1 MEDVLPVCFQSS
13 LTIAGTVL
21 VVVGV
26 FTSQLMIRPAGCA
39 VGVVVVGWLVIE
51 LLPLVEMV
59 PHVLKTHQPIVI
71 DIDS

>member
-26 FTSQLMIRPAGCA
+26 FTSQLMIRLAGC
-39 VGVVVVGWLVIE
+39 VVVVGWLVIE